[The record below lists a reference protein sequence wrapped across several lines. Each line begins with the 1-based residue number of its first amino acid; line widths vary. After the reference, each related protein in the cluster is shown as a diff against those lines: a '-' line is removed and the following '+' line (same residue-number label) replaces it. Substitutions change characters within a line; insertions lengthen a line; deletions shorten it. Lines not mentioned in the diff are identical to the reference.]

1 MKFIKN
7 KNCRCC
13 GSVNI
18 KKYLNFGNMYLS
30 TAFPKTKKNSL
41 RKIPMVLEIC
51 HECKLAQ
58 LAHNYELSKLYN
70 ENYGYKSGINQSMK
84 NHLKLITREAINYKP
99 LKKNDIVLDIAS
111 NDGTLLKNYN
121 KNLIRVGVDPVINK
135 YRKNYK
141 KMKSFETFFSKEIFL
156 KNFKKKKVKIIT
168 SIAVFYDVNNP
179 RKFVNDISDIMDPTG
194 IWILEQSYF
203 PHLIKNNAYDSICH
217 EHLTYFTI
225 KQIKMILEK
234 YNLEIFNIS
243 SNSMNGGSIRF
254 FIKFKDNKKIKIY
267 KNNIDLF
274 LSVENKFYKNFFN
287 KLSKFK
293 LEIEKSRSN
302 IDKFLKEAAKS
313 NKSIHIYGASTKGN
327 IILQYCKINRSKI
340 KFAADRNPDK
350 FNRYTPGSNI
360 KIISEKESRSMKP
373 DYYLVMPW
381 HFKNEI
387 IKREKIFS
395 KNGGKLIFPLPKFQ
409 VL

>member
-1 MKFIKN
+1 MKFKKN
-7 KNCRCC
+7 KTCRCC
-13 GSVNI
+13 GSVRL

-30 TAFPKTKKNSL
+30 TAFPKSKKNSL
-41 RKIPMVLEIC
+41 KKIPMILEIC
-51 HECKLAQ
+51 LECQLAQ
-58 LAHNYELSKLYN
+58 LAHNYELSELYN
-70 ENYGYKSGINQSMK
+70 ENYGYKSGINKSMK
-84 NHLKLITREAINYKP
+84 NHLKFIVRDAIYHKP
-99 LKKNDIVLDIAS
+99 VKKNDIVLDIAS

-121 KNLIRVGVDPVINK
+121 KNLIRIGVDPVIKK

-156 KNFKKKKVKIIT
+156 KNFQNQKIKIIT

-179 RKFVNDISDIMDPTG
+179 RKFVSDISNIMDPSG

-203 PHLIKNNAYDSICH
+203 PHLVKNNAYDSICH

-225 KQIKMILEK
+225 KQIKIILEK
-234 YNLEIFNIS
+234 FNLEIFNIS
-243 SNSMNGGSIRF
+243 SNTMNGGSIRF
-254 FIKFKDNKKIKIY
+254 FIKFMDNKKIRIY
-267 KNNIDLF
+267 KKNVNSF
-274 LSVENKFYKNFFN
+274 LLVEKKFYKNFFK

-293 LEIEKSRSN
+293 LEINKNRSDIN
-302 IDKFLKEAAKS
+302 KFIKKINKS

-327 IILQYCKINRSKI
+327 IILQYCKINQNKI
-340 KFAADRNPDK
+340 KFAAERNPDK

-360 KIISEKESRSMKP
+360 KIISEAESRSMKP

-387 IKREKIFS
+387 IKREKVFS
-395 KNGGKLIFPLPKFQ
+395 KNGGKFIFPLPKFK
-409 VL
+409 LI

>member
-1 MKFIKN
+1 MKFKKN

-13 GSVNI
+13 GSI
-18 KKYLNFGNMYLS
+18 KLNKYLNFGSMYLS

-41 RKIPMVLEIC
+41 REIPMILEIC
-51 HECKLAQ
+51 RECKLAQ

-84 NHLKLITREAINYKP
+84 NHLKCITYEAMSFKP
-99 LKKNDIVLDIAS
+99 LNKNDIVLDIAS

-121 KNLIRVGVDPVINK
+121 KNLIRVGVDPVIKK

-141 KMKSFETFFSKEIFL
+141 KMRSFETFFSKEIFFR
-156 KNFKKKKVKIIT
+156 NFKKKAQIIT
-168 SIAVFYDVNNP
+168 SIAVFYDVSNP
-179 RKFVNDISDIMDPTG
+179 RQFVSDISDILDPTG

-203 PHLIKNNAYDSICH
+203 PHLIENNAYDSICH

-225 KQIKMILEK
+225 KQIKMILKK

-243 SNSMNGGSIRF
+243 SNNMNGGSIRF
-254 FIKFKDNKKIKIY
+254 FIKFKDNKNIKIY
-267 KNNIDLF
+267 KNNINPYL
-274 LSVENKFYKNFFN
+274 LVENKFYKNFN
-287 KLSKFK
+287 KKLLKFK
-293 LEIEKSRSN
+293 LEIGKSRSN
-302 IDKFLKEAAKS
+302 INKFIKKS
-313 NKSIHIYGASTKGN
+313 ARLNKSIHIYGASTKGN
-327 IILQYCKINRSKI
+327 IILQYCKINSVKI

-360 KIISEKESRSMKP
+360 KIISEAESRSMKP

-387 IKREKIFS
+387 IKREKNFT
-395 KNGGKLIFPLPKFQ
+395 KNGGRLIFPLPKFQ
-409 VL
+409 IL